1 MADTDRNILPR
12 ALLIL
17 RRADSSIRNQS
28 RRVRRVNTLRRGSIL
43 RKDNIL
49 LRVNFR
55 LRVSILRKGSIFRPK
70 TDSIPLRVS
79 LIRVTDI
86 IREKG

>member
-1 MADTDRNILPR
+1 MATVRRGSIPIMADTGRNILPR

-43 RKDNIL
+43 RPLSLTSPNI
-49 LRVNFR
+49 
-55 LRVSILRKGSIFRPK
+55 RPRA
-70 TDSIPLRVS
+70 SR
-79 LIRVTDI
+79 IRATVFTAA
-86 IREKG
+86 KA